1 MKLAHWSHYDD
12 GTYPSAE
19 ELPWPAMT
27 LREACLWRAYIVDIL
42 DGVDDLPEHAD
53 QLIKLHDI
61 ARGYTIS
68 PLTNVLVP
76 VPVEQVQEFVRSTMI
91 YTTQIAR
98 LDGKAAPNMP
108 TTCDVRILTS
118 PGLVLVASTDDSNVS
133 QLSEFKQQIRTII
146 KTLGPSAEPRAH
158 IEGDAYTMQ

>member
-1 MKLAHWSHYDD
+1 MKRAHWSHYDD

-19 ELPWPAMT
+19 ELPLPALT
-27 LREACLWRAYIVDIL
+27 LGEACLWRAYLVDNL
-42 DGVDDLPEHAD
+42 DVVDDLPEHAD
-53 QLIKLHDI
+53 QLITLLDI

-68 PLTNVLVP
+68 PVTNKLVP
-76 VPVEQVQEFVRSTMI
+76 VPVRQVRAFVRSAMI

-98 LDGKAAPNMP
+98 LDGKAAHNTP
-108 TTCDVRILTS
+108 TTCAVRVLTS

-146 KTLGPSAEPRAH
+146 KKLGPSAEPRAS